1 MTSGA
6 SSAAGIHGLA
16 LPWDAR
22 SKGPFAAGTSHSAG
36 SLLRGKEGA
45 GSGGGGRWWGGDRRK
60 GERGRQEGV
69 TVKNSRPAALS
80 LSGIH

>member
-6 SSAAGIHGLA
+6 SSEAGIHGLA

-36 SLLRGKEGA
+36 SLLREKEGA
-45 GSGGGGRWWGGDRRK
+45 AGAGGGGGGRVGGKEIGGRGKGEDRR
-60 GERGRQEGV
+60 G
-69 TVKNSRPAALS
+69 
-80 LSGIH
+80 